1 MLLQMNKSRKSKNRK
16 TGNFL
21 PSIFRKKNRKGLS
34 EVIGYI
40 LLISIS
46 IIMSVVVFQWLRT
59 YVPKDSPK
67 CAEGTSLFIKEIL
80 YDCTNSKLN
89 VSVRN
94 NGKFSINGYF
104 IHVSNKAN
112 ETLAT
117 IDISSNITFGGNI
130 SGNSVV
136 FSQLAENSLA
146 PAGIKTCSF
155 NVANLGTLY
164 RLEIIPIRIQEVDGR
179 KRVVS
184 CGDSKVEETLACN

>member
-1 MLLQMNKSRKSKNRK
+1 MLLPMNKNKR
-16 TGNFL
+16 
-21 PSIFRKKNRKGLS
+21 GLS

-46 IIMSVVVFQWLRT
+46 IIMSVVVYQWIKT

-67 CAEGTSLFIKEIL
+67 CAEGTSLFVKEIL
-80 YDCTNSKLN
+80 YDCANSKLN
-89 VSVRN
+89 ISVRN

-117 IDISSNITFGGNI
+117 IDISGNITFGGNV
-130 SGNSVV
+130 SGNSVI
-136 FSQLAENSLA
+136 FSQLTENSLE
-146 PAGIKTCSF
+146 PAGIKTSSF
-155 NVANLGTLY
+155 NVADLGRLY
-164 RLEIIPIRIQEVDGR
+164 RLEIIPIRIQEIDGR

-184 CGDSKVEETLACN
+184 CGDSKVEETLNCI